1 MIALLSCTLP
11 HPREPQNRAQPCVRQ
26 HDAWALSQCS
36 SEIPREL
43 WKQAPGLHSGHVEAE
58 TLMLSSALQVMVLKF
73 ILALASTDHC
83 GRELSKSVGCAL
95 SLRSL
100 PHKQRDK
107 THLYAVNLIIPSSVF
122 KQCLCAYLHYGFCFI
137 ELETF
142 ISPSPLSALG
152 EPSEGRQG
160 LCSFVLGR
168 FILTII

>member
-1 MIALLSCTLP
+1 MGP
-11 HPREPQNRAQPCVRQ
+11 EPVLFRNTQGK
-26 HDAWALSQCS
+26 
-36 SEIPREL
+36 L
-43 WKQAPGLHSGHVEAE
+43 WKQTPGLHSSHVEAE

-73 ILALASTDHC
+73 ILVLVSTDHC

-142 ISPSPLSALG
+142 ISPSPLSALC
-152 EPSEGRQG
+152 EPSEGRDCVHSSWVG
-160 LCSFVLGR
+160 LYSQSFNGPFLS
-168 FILTII
+168 